1 MRRLV
6 FLVSAVTL
14 VDTLFFSVL
23 APLLPHYA
31 HTLDLSK
38 SSSGVLTGAFTAGT
52 LLASVPA
59 GLMASRLGVKPTL
72 LMGLAV
78 MSATTFIFG
87 LAGSVWVLDAARF
100 GQGMSSALSWTG
112 GLAWLV
118 AAHPDRRGETI
129 GIVLAATLGGALLGP
144 LLGATAVDLG
154 TGTTFGAVALLGVV
168 LATWAGLTASCGT
181 TERQPLRSL
190 FGAAREE
197 AVATGLLLITLASL
211 FLGLQSVLAPL
222 RLDRLGFGPFGIG
235 VTFLIAAALQGAF
248 NPLLGRWSDRYG
260 HLRSVR
266 AALIPA
272 AILSVAIPWV
282 GEVWWLA
289 ALIVAA
295 NVAYGVLWVPG
306 IALVADGAERIGLH
320 PGLGMALM
328 NFAWAPGHAVGSVG
342 GGTLAQVTGDGV
354 PYLLLAAACL
364 SVLFLSPSL
373 ARPLKRALRDRV
385 LEPPSSDD
393 G

>member
-6 FLVSAVTL
+6 LLVSAVTL
-14 VDTLFFSVL
+14 VDTLFFAAL
-23 APLLPHYA
+23 TPLLPHYA

-52 LLASVPA
+52 LVASLPG

-72 LMGLAV
+72 LLGLAL
-78 MSATTFIFG
+78 MSVTTFIFG
-87 LAGSVWVLDAARF
+87 LAGAVSVLYAARF
-100 GQGMSSALSWTG
+100 GQGVASALSWTG

-118 AAHPDRRGETI
+118 AAHPDRRGEMI
-129 GIVLAATLGGALLGP
+129 GIVMAATLGGALLGP
-144 LLGATAVDLG
+144 LLGATAVELG
-154 TGTTFGAVALLGVV
+154 TGATFGAVALLGVV
-168 LATWAGLTASCGT
+168 LAGWAGLTRSSGT
-181 TERQPLRSL
+181 TARQPLRSL
-190 FGAAREE
+190 FGAAREQP
-197 AVATGLLLITLASL
+197 VATGLLLITLASL

-222 RLDRLGFGPFGIG
+222 RLDRLGFGPFGVG

-260 HLRSVR
+260 RLRLVR

-272 AILSVAIPWV
+272 AVLSVAIPWV
-282 GEVWWLA
+282 GERWWLA
-289 ALIVAA
+289 TLIVGA

-306 IALVADGAERIGLH
+306 IALVADGADRIGLH

-328 NFAWAPGHAVGSVG
+328 NLAWAPGHAVGSAAG
-342 GGTLAQVTGDGV
+342 GALAQVTSDGV

-364 SVLFLSPSL
+364 LALLLSPSL
-373 ARPLKRALRDRV
+373 ARPLRRALRDRV
-385 LEPPSSDD
+385 LEPPSAGD